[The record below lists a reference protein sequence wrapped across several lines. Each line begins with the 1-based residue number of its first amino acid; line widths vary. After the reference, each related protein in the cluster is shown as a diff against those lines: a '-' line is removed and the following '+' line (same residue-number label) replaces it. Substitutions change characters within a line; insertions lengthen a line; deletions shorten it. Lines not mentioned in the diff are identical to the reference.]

1 MGQLASQLQRGLCL
15 ATILSV
21 ASWPHSES
29 RGSVAIETFLV
40 SSETTYKECMN
51 AIEFG
56 TQVHFQSVDKE
67 SNRKSI
73 FVHQGC
79 WFEIEMWSNPKV
91 ACRKLMPRKS
101 VEGLEWIPE
110 ESCLPD

>member
-21 ASWPHSES
+21 AWWTQSES
-29 RGSVAIETFLV
+29 RASVAVETFLAG
-40 SSETTYKECMN
+40 SEKTYKECMT

-56 TQVHFQSVDKE
+56 TQVHFQSGDKE

-73 FVHQGC
+73 FVHEGC
-79 WFEIEMWSNPKV
+79 WFEIELWSNPMV

-101 VEGLEWIPE
+101 VEGLK
-110 ESCLPD
+110 

>member
-21 ASWPHSES
+21 AWWTQSES
-29 RGSVAIETFLV
+29 RASVAVETFLAG
-40 SSETTYKECMN
+40 SETTYKECMK

-56 TQVHFQSVDKE
+56 TQVHFQSGDTE

-73 FVHQGC
+73 FVHEGC
-79 WFEIEMWSNPKV
+79 WFEIELWSNPMV

-101 VEGLEWIPE
+101 VEGLKWIPE